1 MDLEGIGISTM
12 SREHLEDLVE
22 YIIRQNTTSI
32 NVAPSRFDEGRKRA
46 WVKGFDDS
54 RARLIEMAK
63 DHDLLKD
70 SLPEK

>member
-1 MDLEGIGISTM
+1 MSLEGIRTM

-22 YIIRQNTTSI
+22 YIVRQSVTSI
-32 NVAPSRFDEGRKRA
+32 NVAPDRYDCGRKRA

-63 DHDLLKD
+63 DHELLKD
-70 SLPEK
+70 HLPEK